1 MLSERERRFAFL
13 VAMMSP
19 ADRRGRRRP
28 LLRRET
34 IMDSREQLVTKANKE
49 GVRAGVTGH
58 NARYVLLASIGLVVL
73 VFIVLAAFFR

>member
-1 MLSERERRFAFL
+1 MLSERERRFAFVL
-13 VAMMSP
+13 VVMSL

-28 LLRRET
+28 LSRRET
-34 IMDSREQLVTKANKE
+34 IMGSLEQLVTEANKE

-58 NARYVLLASIGLVVL
+58 NARHVLLASIGLVVL

>member
-1 MLSERERRFAFL
+1 MGSL
-13 VAMMSP
+13 
-19 ADRRGRRRP
+19 
-28 LLRRET
+28 
-34 IMDSREQLVTKANKE
+34 EQLVTEANKE